1 MAYIYQIIND
11 INDKIYVGK
20 TEFSIEKRLIHPAEG
35 RKSTVAIR
43 VIPKYRIYE
52 ARIKSEEWQRR
63 PTQECLGVK
72 Q

>member
-1 MAYIYQIIND
+1 MARPCLI
-11 INDKIYVGK
+11 KVK
-20 TEFSIEKRLIHPAEG
+20 RFRLIHPAEG

-72 Q
+72 